1 MKKIIIFL
9 ALILSC
15 NTVLASPNNAILD
28 KIENSI
34 FGFTYSNETE
44 NARLERIEENVYG
57 KASTGQTQTRVAKLK
72 KDLAADLMGQEI
84 EPKEDTFREDED
96 SWVFAKEPVESSK
109 IDYPVIN
116 ELEQQ
121 IFKKEF
127 KDQNIKTRLSN
138 LEKKT
143 FNKTYETEDL
153 STRVDRLKAEI
164 KPKDFMANKI
174 AQQENKFYDGDIG
187 KLDQN
192 FHIDPYGTPFDYDA
206 YNQRNNQ
213 MQYPDYADYDDF
225 GSGSTNVFKP
235 SKQLNISAIEKTLY
249 KTKFENEPMSSRLS
263 RVESSVFGTVFANDS
278 ESERLMRLSSAI
290 NAQKSAKRY
299 DNNRFGQNMAT
310 AFQIGTL
317 ILMVLA
323 CIL

>member
-9 ALILSC
+9 AIILSS
-15 NTVLASPNNAILD
+15 NTVFASPNSVILD

-34 FGFTYSNETE
+34 FGFTYSNEAE
-44 NARLERIEENVYG
+44 NTRLERIEENVYG
-57 KASTGQTQTRVAKLK
+57 QKSTGQTQTRVAKLK

-96 SWVFAKEPVESSK
+96 SWVFAKEPAESTK

-138 LEKKT
+138 LEKQT
-143 FNKTYETEDL
+143 FKKTYENEDL

-164 KPKDFMANKI
+164 KPKNFMGNKI
-174 AQQENKFYDGDIG
+174 AQQENNFYDGDIG
-187 KLDQN
+187 KLDQDY
-192 FHIDPYGTPFDYDA
+192 HLSQYGDPFDYDA
-206 YNQRNNQ
+206 YNQRNQ
-213 MQYPDYADYDDF
+213 MQYPDYSDYDDF
-225 GSGSTNVFKP
+225 TGGSANIFNKP
-235 SKQLNISAIEKTLY
+235 AKQLNISAIEKALY